1 MRAVVVAFLVIAL
14 VFVALPSPAYAASA
28 CNSVSACKA
37 TITRSIATNNW
48 GVTIVTDKVSLTSA
62 SPVSQLTLGIP
73 TNVSAAMRVSQAN
86 DTGGVNL
93 AISTVPNQTYTGL
106 TVLFPSAVRAYNFT
120 LRTVYWGLLTYS
132 TAANGYTFN
141 VNPFPVID
149 SSLNATVN
157 TVFTNT
163 GGWSSPKIAP
173 PKNATLSSQ
182 PYAASNLKPF
192 NTTIWK
198 ITFSSAA
205 SQNLFAVAAGRTIT
219 ITPSDSIQV
228 TDQYNLTNLG
238 PTVSSIPFVV
248 PKGVSSIFEDYVLG
262 LEIDQPSTTP
272 TPTVNGDG
280 TSTVTFTPSF
290 GSLPFNQTVK
300 AKISYVLSPSTYV
313 SSSSLGRFTLNFALF
328 NNVQFYAPTMQTT
341 IIKPMG
347 FRLNS
352 VSGQTSQTS
361 GGQVVFQSASV
372 SPLSNLGFS
381 MSYQLDP
388 FWSTV
393 SPLTWA
399 ALIELALAA
408 SVIGVWRGTGAS
420 GPIGV
425 PVQTITRFVDLYDE
439 KSSMSMESD
448 KMEDDLARG
457 GLNKY
462 DYRQRRRNLDRR
474 MGEIDRAL
482 VGVKSELAGE
492 SSRYSDMLKRIER
505 AEAELQVIRTTS
517 VDLKNQ
523 SRGGKISRELYDSL
537 STDLVRRKQRAQQ
550 TIDTVIINL
559 REEIR

>member
-1 MRAVVVAFLVIAL
+1 MRAVAVAFLLIAI
-14 VFVALPSPAYAASA
+14 VFVALPYPADAASP
-28 CNSVSACKA
+28 CNSASACKA

-48 GVTIVTDKVSLTSA
+48 GVTIVTDKVSLSSA
-62 SPVSQLTLGIP
+62 SPVSQLTLGVP
-73 TNVSAAMRVSQAN
+73 TNVGAAMRVSQAN
-86 DTGGVNL
+86 DTSGVNL

-106 TVLFPSAVRAYNFT
+106 TVLFPSAVKAYNFT
-120 LRTVYWGLLTYS
+120 MSTVYWGLLTYS

-182 PYAASNLKPF
+182 PYTASNLKPF

-219 ITPSDSIQV
+219 ITPADSIQV

-238 PTVSSIPFVV
+238 PTVSSIPFIV
-248 PKGVSSIFEDYVLG
+248 PKGVSSISEDYVLG

-272 TPTVNGDG
+272 TPTVNADG

-290 GSLPFNQTVK
+290 PSLPFNQTVK

-313 SSSSLGRFTLNFALF
+313 SSASLGRFTLNFALF

-352 VSGQTSQTS
+352 VSGQTPQTS
-361 GGQVVFQSASV
+361 GGQVVFQSSSV

-408 SVIGVWRGTGAS
+408 SVIAVWRGTGTS